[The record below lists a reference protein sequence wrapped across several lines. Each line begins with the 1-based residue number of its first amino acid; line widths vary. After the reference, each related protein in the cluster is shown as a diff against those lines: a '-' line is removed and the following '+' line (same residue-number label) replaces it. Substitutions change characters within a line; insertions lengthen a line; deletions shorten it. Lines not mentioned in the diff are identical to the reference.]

1 LSWLRTRAPFIIA
14 SAALGAGM
22 VIFLML
28 PIASSIF
35 GSASGIPGALEDAGT
50 RNAIITS
57 LYCAFLATLFT
68 MALGVPLAYVF
79 ARYSFAGKG
88 FIEPLIDLPILIPH
102 NAAGI
107 ALLMVLTPNSII
119 GGFFDKMGIR
129 FVDSVMGIVVAMAFV
144 SAPFMIRSAQDAF
157 LSVNP
162 AMEHVARSLGASELQ
177 VFRHVS
183 FPLAAR
189 GVLTGCLLTWA
200 RSISEFGAVVIL
212 AYYPITAPID
222 LYDTFVTEGLSRAL
236 PINGL
241 LILIAVAILIIFSRL
256 LTRQSRFLKPVE
268 GRA

>member
-1 LSWLRTRAPFIIA
+1 MSWLRTRSPFIIA
-14 SAALGAGM
+14 SAVLGAGM

-28 PIASSIF
+28 PIASSIV
-35 GSASGIPGALEDAGT
+35 GSATGIPGALEDSGT

-57 LYCAFLATLFT
+57 VYCASLSMVFT
-68 MALGVPLAYVF
+68 MIFGIPLAYIF
-79 ARYSFAGKG
+79 ARYSFAGKN

-107 ALLMVLTPNSII
+107 ALLMILTPNSMI
-119 GGFFDKMGIR
+119 GGFFDKLGIR
-129 FVDSVMGIVVAMAFV
+129 FVDSVIGIVVAMAFV

-157 LSVNP
+157 ISINP

-200 RSISEFGAVVIL
+200 RSMSEFGAVVIL

-241 LILIAVAILIIFSRL
+241 LIMIAIVILIAFSRL
-256 LTRQSRFLKPVE
+256 LTRQSRFLRPTE
-268 GRA
+268 GRS

>member
-1 LSWLRTRAPFIIA
+1 LSWLRARSPFIIA
-14 SAALGAGM
+14 SAVLGAGM

-28 PIASSIF
+28 PIASSIV
-35 GSASGIPGALEDAGT
+35 GSATGIPGALEDAGT
-50 RNAIITS
+50 RNAIFTS
-57 LYCAFLATLFT
+57 FYCAFLSTLFT
-68 MALGVPLAYVF
+68 MILGVPLAYVF
-79 ARYSFAGKG
+79 ARYAFAGKS

-107 ALLMVLTPNSII
+107 ALLMILSPNSIV
-119 GGFFDKMGIR
+119 GGFFERLGIG
-129 FVDSVMGIVVAMAFV
+129 FVDTAMGIVVAMAFV

-157 LSVNP
+157 VSVNP
-162 AMEHVARSLGASELQ
+162 AMEHVAKSLGASELQ
-177 VFRHVS
+177 VFRHIS
-183 FPLAAR
+183 FPLAVR

-241 LILIAVAILIIFSRL
+241 LILIAVVILLIFSRL
-256 LTRQSRFLKPVE
+256 LTRQSRFLRPME
-268 GRA
+268 GRV